1 MYFPSVS
8 MASVTRSRR
17 AEGLN
22 PFPHSHSLGA
32 TLTRGRNNTSAATLN
47 QRLPPTVFPKRPRD
61 NPERVLDTFPSPKRP
76 RLTIN
81 LSSSPPTRSL
91 HPKTDCID
99 PKPTARPR
107 TGPRSSA
114 QSAPISDVSA
124 ATSVLPQ
131 QALPT
136 PTPQKQQQQQPPAH
150 QPLEPQQQ
158 QHQQQPLQQPSAS
171 TAAPRSKPAASSATQ
186 PKPRNP
192 AKRELGSLQVDKPT
206 PKAAEG
212 RKLRSQ
218 EATRFKSDL
227 AAYFPDYDEVIGND
241 PKPDHLLDG
250 KTPVVLIDQAQPRSG
265 ALRLSHATRDYEGVS
280 TALHD
285 DGYPI
290 RSYGDNLFTDLWES
304 QEISFAFLQA
314 RDRKAEDVRDPLP
327 DSYFE
332 TAHKKA
338 ERAEKTIRNSE
349 RGRAQHEKEQI
360 IRLLDGLQGPDWLR
374 TMGVSGITEGKK
386 KEFEGPRRYFIRGCE
401 AILEKFRQWGVEEK
415 RRKLEKDR
423 ALAAAAQLENGHGP
437 HDGALA
443 ADGGQDER
451 SDMSGAV
458 ELVTDTDIDP
468 PDSDIDASI
477 AKQLRDET
485 KARSKAVTKKAPVKR
500 SRRQQEL
507 APPPPPPPPLE
518 PVPPKPFISFF
529 DKRYLRDAALNKT
542 RRKGRTVLAWGHTVP
557 DMDQADFEIPPE
569 FLDEKTL
576 RSNARRKRRDKRGSR
591 R

>member
-1 MYFPSVS
+1 MS
-8 MASVTRSRR
+8 
-17 AEGLN
+17 
-22 PFPHSHSLGA
+22 
-32 TLTRGRNNTSAATLN
+32 
-47 QRLPPTVFPKRPRD
+47 
-61 NPERVLDTFPSPKRP
+61 
-76 RLTIN
+76 
-81 LSSSPPTRSL
+81 
-91 HPKTDCID
+91 TD
-99 PKPTARPR
+99 
-107 TGPRSSA
+107 
-114 QSAPISDVSA
+114 
-124 ATSVLPQ
+124 
-131 QALPT
+131 
-136 PTPQKQQQQQPPAH
+136 
-150 QPLEPQQQ
+150 
-158 QHQQQPLQQPSAS
+158 
-171 TAAPRSKPAASSATQ
+171 
-186 PKPRNP
+186 
-192 AKRELGSLQVDKPT
+192 
-206 PKAAEG
+206 
-212 RKLRSQ
+212 
-218 EATRFKSDL
+218 
-227 AAYFPDYDEVIGND
+227 
-241 PKPDHLLDG
+241 LLDG

-265 ALRLSHATRDYEGVS
+265 TVRLSHATRDYEGVG
-280 TALHD
+280 TASH

-332 TAHKKA
+332 TAHKRA

-437 HDGALA
+437 HDGPHA

-485 KARSKAVTKKAPVKR
+485 KARAKAVTKKPPVKR
-500 SRRQQEL
+500 SRRQQDL
-507 APPPPPPPPLE
+507 ALSPPPPPPPPE

-542 RRKGRTVLAWGHTVP
+542 RRKGRTVLAWGHTLP
-557 DMDQADFEIPPE
+557 DMDQTDFEIPPE
-569 FLDEKTL
+569 LLDEKTL

>member
-1 MYFPSVS
+1 MHFSSLP

-22 PFPHSHSLGA
+22 PFPHPHSLGGA
-32 TLTRGRNNTSAATLN
+32 TLTRGRNNTSPTLN
-47 QRLPPTVFPKRPRD
+47 QRLPPAVFPKRPRD

-81 LSSSPPTRSL
+81 LSSSPPSRSL
-91 HPKTDCID
+91 PPNTNC
-99 PKPTARPR
+99 PRPTSRPR
-107 TGPRSSA
+107 TGPRDSA
-114 QSAPISDVSA
+114 QPAPIPDASA
-124 ATSVLPQ
+124 AIFVPPQ

-136 PTPQKQQQQQPPAH
+136 PTPQKQQQHQQPPPH
-150 QPLEPQQQ
+150 QPLEPQLQQQQEQQ
-158 QHQQQPLQQPSAS
+158 QHPLPQPPSK
-171 TAAPRSKPAASSATQ
+171 AAPRSKPAAGSKAP

-192 AKRELGSLQVDKPT
+192 AKRELGSLRVDKST

-241 PKPDHLLDG
+241 PKPDHLLDVT
-250 KTPVVLIDQAQPRSG
+250 TPILVIDQAPTRPSSV
-265 ALRLSHATRDYEGVS
+265 RLPHTTRDHEGIGPDS
-280 TALHD
+280 
-285 DGYPI
+285 YPI
-290 RSYGDNLFTDLWES
+290 RSYGDNLFTELWES

-332 TAHKKA
+332 FAHKKA

-423 ALAAAAQLENGHGP
+423 ALAAAAQLEIGHGL
-437 HDGALA
+437 HEAQA
-443 ADGGQDER
+443 ADGGQEER
-451 SDMSGAV
+451 NESSGLI
-458 ELVTDTDIDP
+458 ELVTDTDGDP
-468 PDSDIDASI
+468 PDSDVDASI
-477 AKQLRDET
+477 AKQLSEET
-485 KARSKAVTKKAPVKR
+485 KARSKVVVKKPPVKR

-507 APPPPPPPPLE
+507 APPPPPSPPPPPLE
-518 PVPPKPFISFF
+518 ATPPKPFTSFF
-529 DKRYLRDAALNKT
+529 DKKYLRDAALNKT

-557 DMDQADFEIPPE
+557 DMDEADFEIPPE
-569 FLDEKTL
+569 FLDEKTM
-576 RSNARRKRRDKRGSR
+576 RSNARRKRRDKRGNR